1 MGGLVGLPDGKTSL
15 VKPKLLVLE
24 LWNVGDLAITTP
36 FLRAAC
42 EKFEVTLLAKPFA
55 SDLHDRFWPEVK
67 VAAFNAPWTAFERKY
82 ELWAWPWRQMLA
94 SLRQLRRERFDVAL
108 SGRPWDPRDH
118 VLLWLSGARARLGF
132 PRVGSQL
139 FLTRSLSPP
148 PPLSHRYDYWR
159 VIAGALDL
167 KLPERDN
174 IPQLRKPGG
183 RIVFVHTGAGQPV
196 RVWPLDRYRQIV
208 ENLRARGHVVRV
220 VCNPEQRDWW
230 VAAGEKDVATP
241 TTIAGLLGLMADAG
255 VFIGNDSG
263 PGHLAA
269 FSGIP
274 TFTFFGPQVPE
285 WFVPL
290 HPAAE
295 WVDGKA
301 CPYKPCSDSCMFAT
315 PLCLFEVGVSEV
327 WPRVEAFVQK
337 HIPLYPPEP
346 AARPS

>member
-1 MGGLVGLPDGKTSL
+1 

-36 FLRAAC
+36 FLRRAC

-55 SDLHDRFWPEVK
+55 ADLHARFWPEVK
-67 VAAFNAPWTAFERKY
+67 VIPFNAPWTAFDHKY
-82 ELWAWPWRQMLA
+82 RLWAWPWGRMLR
-94 SLRQLRRERFDVAL
+94 LWRQLRRERFDVAL

-118 VLLWLSGARARLGF
+118 LLLWLSGARARLGF
-132 PRVGSQL
+132 PRVGSHV
-139 FLTRSLSPP
+139 FLTRSLNPP

-159 VIAGALDL
+159 VIAHALDL
-167 KLPERDN
+167 DLEERDK
-174 IPQLRKPGG
+174 IRLLPRPAG
-183 RIVFVHTGAGQPV
+183 RTVFIHTGAGQPV
-196 RVWPLDRYRQIV
+196 RVWPLERYRSIA
-208 ENLRARGHVVRV
+208 ENLRVRGHVVRV

-230 VAAGEKDVATP
+230 LAKGEKSVATP
-241 TTIAGLLGLMADAG
+241 RTVSALLDLMADAG

-295 WVDGKA
+295 WMEGKA
-301 CPYKPCSDSCMFAT
+301 CPYKPCSDSCMFAA
-315 PLCLFEVGVSEV
+315 PLCLGDVSTAEA
-327 WPRVEAFVQK
+327 WPLVEAFVRK
-337 HIPLYPPEP
+337 HIPLKN
-346 AARPS
+346 AD

>member
-1 MGGLVGLPDGKTSL
+1 

-36 FLRAAC
+36 FLRRAC

-55 SDLHDRFWPEVK
+55 ADLLDRFWPEVK
-67 VAAFNAPWTAFERKY
+67 VIPFNAPWTAFNRKY
-82 ELWAWPWRQMLA
+82 ELWAWPWQRMFGLWK
-94 SLRQLRRERFDVAL
+94 QLRRERFDVAL

-118 VLLWLSGARARLGF
+118 LLLWLSGARARLGF
-132 PRVGSQL
+132 PRVGSQA

-148 PPLSHRYDYWR
+148 PPLAHRYDYWR
-159 VIAGALDL
+159 VIARALDMEL
-167 KLPERDN
+167 EERDK
-174 IPQLRKPGG
+174 IRLLPRPAG
-183 RIVFVHTGAGQPV
+183 RVVLIHTGAGQPV
-196 RVWPLDRYRQIV
+196 RVWPLERYRELV
-208 ENLRARGHVVRV
+208 KNLRERSHVVRV

-230 VAAGEKDVATP
+230 LAAGEKSVATP
-241 TTIAGLLGLMADAG
+241 TTISGLLGLMADAG
-255 VFIGNDSG
+255 IFIGNDSG

-290 HPAAE
+290 HPQAE
-295 WVDGKA
+295 WVEGKA

-315 PLCLFEVGVSEV
+315 PLCLGDVSVAEV
-327 WPRVEAFVQK
+327 WPRVEAFARK
-337 HIPLYPPEP
+337 HIPLN
-346 AARPS
+346 R

>member
-1 MGGLVGLPDGKTSL
+1 M
-15 VKPKLLVLE
+15 KPKLLVLE

-36 FLRAAC
+36 FLRQAS

-55 SDLHDRFWPEVK
+55 ADLHDRFWPQVK
-67 VAAFNAPWTAFERKY
+67 VMPFNAPWTAFDHKY
-82 ELWAWPWRQMLA
+82 RLWAWPWATMFRL
-94 SLRQLRRERFDVAL
+94 LKQLRRERFDVAL

-118 VLLWLSGARARLGF
+118 LLLWLSGARARLGF
-132 PRVGSQL
+132 PRVGSHV

-159 VIAGALDL
+159 VIARALDL
-167 KLPERDN
+167 ELEERDK
-174 IPQLRKPGG
+174 IRLLPRPAG
-183 RIVFVHTGAGQPV
+183 RTVVIHTGAGQPV
-196 RVWPLDRYRQIV
+196 RVWPLERYRQIA

-230 VAAGEKDVATP
+230 LAAGEKSAATP
-241 TTIAGLLGLMADAG
+241 RTISALLDLMADAG

-295 WVDGKA
+295 WVEGKA
-301 CPYKPCSDSCMFAT
+301 CPYKPCSDSCMFAA
-315 PLCLFEVGVSEV
+315 PLCLGDVITTEA
-327 WPRVEAFVQK
+327 WPLVEAFVQK
-337 HIPLYPPEP
+337 HISSN
-346 AARPS
+346 AGT

>member
-1 MGGLVGLPDGKTSL
+1 LGGLVSLPDGPPPV

-36 FLRAAC
+36 FLRQAC

-55 SDLHDRFWPEVK
+55 ADLHDRFWPK
-67 VAAFNAPWTAFERKY
+67 VRVVPFNAPWTAFDHKY
-82 ELWAWPWRQMLA
+82 RLWAWPWATMFRLW
-94 SLRQLRRERFDVAL
+94 RQLRRERFDVAL

-118 VLLWLSGARARLGF
+118 FLLWLSGARARLGF
-132 PRVGSQL
+132 PRIGSHA

-159 VIAGALDL
+159 VIARALDL
-167 KLPERDN
+167 ELEERDR
-174 IPQLRKPGG
+174 IKLLPRPAG
-183 RIVFVHTGAGQPV
+183 RTVFIHSGAGQLV
-196 RVWPLDRYRQIV
+196 RVWPLERYRNIA
-208 ENLRARGHVVRV
+208 ENLRARGHIVRV

-230 VAAGEKDVATP
+230 LAAGEKSVATP
-241 TTIAGLLGLMADAG
+241 RTISALLDLMADAA

-295 WVDGKA
+295 WVEGKA
-301 CPYKPCSDSCMFAT
+301 CPYKPCSDSCMFAV
-315 PLCLFEVGVSEV
+315 PLCLGDVSTAEV
-327 WPRVEAFVQK
+327 WPQVEAFVRK
-337 HIPLYPPEP
+337 HIPLK
-346 AARPS
+346 AGT